1 MNWFVS
7 LCQQNTQDFYS
18 HQVESKEAFVHIVR
32 VIVPLMKY
40 YVKRSKVFTGKLTNQ
55 VAMLGM
61 NAYKAVGRGSDT
73 KLQHGWSGSGGCRCC
88 RWCDTV
94 AEHDA
99 TLPSGTAFPSH
110 TSCGDEQLGAGR

>member
-1 MNWFVS
+1 M
-7 LCQQNTQDFYS
+7 
-18 HQVESKEAFVHIVR
+18 HIVK

-99 TLPSGTAFPSH
+99 TLPSGTALPSH